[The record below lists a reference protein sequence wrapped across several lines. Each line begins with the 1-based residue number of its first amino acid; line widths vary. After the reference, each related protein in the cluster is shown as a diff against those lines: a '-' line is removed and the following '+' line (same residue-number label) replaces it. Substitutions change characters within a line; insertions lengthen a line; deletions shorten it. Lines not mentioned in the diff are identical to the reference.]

1 MLCSESP
8 ARSIPA
14 PGCRAAGNV
23 PCEHPAGLTPDPNA
37 FLWPVGSLLCLA
49 FPRLFALGGPNPAT
63 VMPQASR
70 GFQLAAFKVITVE
83 PHYFCHT
90 LGFDL

>member
-1 MLCSESP
+1 M
-8 ARSIPA
+8 
-14 PGCRAAGNV
+14 
-23 PCEHPAGLTPDPNA
+23 
-37 FLWPVGSLLCLA
+37 GSLLCLA
-49 FPRLFALGGPNPAT
+49 FPELFPLGGPNPAT